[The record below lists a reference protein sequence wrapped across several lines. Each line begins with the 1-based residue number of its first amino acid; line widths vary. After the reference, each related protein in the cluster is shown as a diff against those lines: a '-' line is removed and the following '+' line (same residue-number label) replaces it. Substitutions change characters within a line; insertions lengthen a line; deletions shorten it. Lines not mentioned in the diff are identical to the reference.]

1 MSLALILNLI
11 LCAAVVTAV
20 VTPLAWAIR
29 ASQSDSQHLGR
40 RLRVERA
47 PRPAAPAAAHRARR
61 SAIRN
66 GYAPYAS

>member
-11 LCAAVVTAV
+11 LCAAVVVAV

-29 ASQSDSQHLGR
+29 ASQSDSRHLAR
-40 RLRVERA
+40 RLRAERA
-47 PRPAAPAAAHRARR
+47 PRPAAHRAPRR
-61 SAIRN
+61 AGVRN